1 MAAVFGIFFEWT
13 LTSEILL
20 DLTPPPPE
28 SRSVTM
34 SKSRKSTRQASKKPP
49 RAASSY
55 EKWLAKAVHD
65 FNRSERYKE
74 IQEAH
79 QIEQQEL
86 ELVREMR
93 QWL

>member
-1 MAAVFGIFFEWT
+1 MPFGPIYPGLHHRHQRHLLAKFQRG
-13 LTSEILL
+13 EI
-20 DLTPPPPE
+20 
-28 SRSVTM
+28 M
-34 SKSRKSTRQASKKPP
+34 SKTAKPRSRKPLRASG
-49 RAASSY
+49 SY

-74 IQEAH
+74 IQETN

-86 ELVREMR
+86 QLVREMR

>member
-1 MAAVFGIFFEWT
+1 
-13 LTSEILL
+13 
-20 DLTPPPPE
+20 
-28 SRSVTM
+28 M
-34 SKSRKSTRQASKKPP
+34 SKSRKPTRQASRKPP

-55 EKWLAKAVHD
+55 EKWLVKAVHD

>member
-1 MAAVFGIFFEWT
+1 
-13 LTSEILL
+13 
-20 DLTPPPPE
+20 
-28 SRSVTM
+28 M
-34 SKSRKSTRQASKKPP
+34 SKSRKSSRQACRKPT
-49 RAASSY
+49 SSY

-79 QIEQQEL
+79 QIEQQEM
-86 ELVREMR
+86 EIVREMR

>member
-1 MAAVFGIFFEWT
+1 MRN
-13 LTSEILL
+13 SN
-20 DLTPPPPE
+20 
-28 SRSVTM
+28 
-34 SKSRKSTRQASKKPP
+34 KKPVRKP
-49 RAASSY
+49 LRASSSY

-65 FNRSERYKE
+65 FNRSERYRE
-74 IQEAH
+74 IQEAQ

>member
-1 MAAVFGIFFEWT
+1 MKT
-13 LTSEILL
+13 TKQR
-20 DLTPPPPE
+20 P
-28 SRSVTM
+28 R
-34 SKSRKSTRQASKKPP
+34 KKPL
-49 RAASSY
+49 RASSSY

-65 FNRSERYKE
+65 FKRSERYKE

-93 QWL
+93 TWL

>member
-1 MAAVFGIFFEWT
+1 M
-13 LTSEILL
+13 
-20 DLTPPPPE
+20 
-28 SRSVTM
+28 R
-34 SKSRKSTRQASKKPP
+34 AS
-49 RAASSY
+49 SSY
-55 EKWLAKAVHD
+55 ERWLAKAMHD

-86 ELVREMR
+86 EIVREMR

>member
-1 MAAVFGIFFEWT
+1 
-13 LTSEILL
+13 
-20 DLTPPPPE
+20 
-28 SRSVTM
+28 M
-34 SKSRKSTRQASKKPP
+34 SKTAKPRRKPLRAS
-49 RAASSY
+49 SSY

-65 FNRSERYKE
+65 FKRSERYKE
-74 IQEAH
+74 IQEAN

>member
-13 LTSEILL
+13 PLSEILL
-20 DLTPPPPE
+20 DLTTPPAGTGDT
-28 SRSVTM
+28 TM
-34 SKSRKSTRQASKKPP
+34 SKPRKSSRQAHRKPN
-49 RAASSY
+49 SSY
-55 EKWLAKAVHD
+55 ERWLAKAVHD
-65 FNRSERYKE
+65 FNRSERYRE